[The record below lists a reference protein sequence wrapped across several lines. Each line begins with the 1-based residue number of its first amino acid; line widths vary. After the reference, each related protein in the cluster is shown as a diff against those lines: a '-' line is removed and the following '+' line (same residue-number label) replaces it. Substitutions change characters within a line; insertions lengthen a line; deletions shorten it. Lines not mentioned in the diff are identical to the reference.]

1 MEGNIYA
8 PPGAPVQ
15 VADDD
20 KPAALYVV
28 SKTKFLLLFFLTLG
42 VYELYWFYRNW
53 KQHKLA
59 TGASVLPVMRGLF
72 FIFFVHALF
81 RVVQEKLVQAGKAFS
96 WKPRAHAW
104 WVVLLA
110 LANAA
115 ADRLARNAVGSPYPE
130 LVSFALLVPTA
141 LVLAK
146 AQEAINLSCDD
157 PAGAANGRLTV
168 ANYLWMALGA
178 LLWLAALAG
187 LLLPAS

>member
-8 PPGAPVQ
+8 PPAAPVL

-20 KPAALYVV
+20 QPAALYVV
-28 SKTKFLLLFFLTLG
+28 SRTKFLLLFFLTLG

-59 TGASVLPVMRGLF
+59 TGANLLPVMRGLF

-81 RVVQEKLVQAGKAFS
+81 RVVQEKLARSGAEFAWS
-96 WKPRAHAW
+96 PRALAW

-110 LANAA
+110 LLNAI
-115 ADRLARNAVGSPYPE
+115 ADRLSTKGIGSPYTD
-130 LVSFALLVPTA
+130 LASFALLVPTG
-141 LVLAK
+141 LVLAR
-146 AQEAINLSCDD
+146 AQQAINLACGD
-157 PAGAANGRLTV
+157 PAGAANGKLTV

-187 LLLPAS
+187 LLLPAG